1 MSHKFNLDHARRLD
15 DPERLT
21 LFTPETFLR
30 RLALPPSPVVLDLG
44 TGTGFYLPVL
54 SRLAG
59 PQGMVWAVDA
69 QPEAVRLAARKAG
82 ELGLANVKV
91 IGSEEGRLP
100 LPDHSV
106 DFALLAFVF
115 HELEQPG
122 PLFTDL
128 GRVLRP
134 GGAIGIADW
143 NRQERDKGPPPAEI
157 PDLAATR
164 DLFRAHGFQETW
176 ADTTGRYCNL
186 FLLGRG
192 AGGTP
197 A

>member
-1 MSHKFNLDHARRLD
+1 MSHKFNLDHASRLD
-15 DPERLT
+15 DPGRLA
-21 LFTPETFLR
+21 LFTPEIFLPH
-30 RLALPPSPVVLDLG
+30 LTLPPSPVLLDIG

-69 QPEAVRLAARKAG
+69 QPDAVRLATRKVGEAG
-82 ELGLANVKV
+82 LSNVEV
-91 IGSEEGRLP
+91 IGSEEGSLP

-122 PLFTDL
+122 ALFTDL

-134 GGAIGIADW
+134 GGTVGIADW
-143 NRQERDKGPPPAEI
+143 NRQDRDKGPPPAEI
-157 PDLAATR
+157 PDLGATR
-164 DLFRAHGFQETW
+164 DLFRAHGFQEAW
-176 ADTTGRYCNL
+176 ADTRGRYCNL
-186 FLLGRG
+186 FLLRRGPANPGR
-192 AGGTP
+192 
-197 A
+197 